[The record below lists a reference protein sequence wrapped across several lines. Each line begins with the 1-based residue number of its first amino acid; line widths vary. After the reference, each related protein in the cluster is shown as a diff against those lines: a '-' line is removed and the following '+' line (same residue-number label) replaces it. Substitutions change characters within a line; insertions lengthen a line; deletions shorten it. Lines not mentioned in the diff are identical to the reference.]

1 MDQSN
6 GTSKSTNDRL
16 LHLVEQQKQSKEGS
30 PSWYAYQS
38 EINQIIAENFLHYVN
53 R

>member
-1 MDQSN
+1 MESSP
-6 GTSKSTNDRL
+6 TEVRKSNDRL
-16 LHLVEQQKQSKEGS
+16 VLLIEQQKQSKEGS
-30 PSWYAYQS
+30 PAWYACQK